1 MGLTVVALSISAC
14 DTQPVSPLT
23 AGLSVRSEVVDKLPE
38 GTEVVLS
45 LTADPA
51 SAIGAIFMVQGKGS
65 SASAYCVGSGFP
77 NNSPL
82 YLRRITLVGGGSDP
96 ESLRNII
103 DSFSTEMPPGTKF
116 QVVGVYR
123 GTSGFAYC
131 AGTLLYRA
139 VVVNGS

>member
-1 MGLTVVALSISAC
+1 MGLTVIALSISAC

-38 GTEVVLS
+38 GTEVVVS

-51 SAIGAIFMVQGKGS
+51 SAIGAIFMVQGEGNL
-65 SASAYCVGSGFP
+65 AGAYCVGSGFP

-82 YLRRITLVGGGSDP
+82 HLRRITLVGGGSDP

-116 QVVGVYR
+116 QVLGLYS

-131 AGTLLYRA
+131 AGTPLYRA